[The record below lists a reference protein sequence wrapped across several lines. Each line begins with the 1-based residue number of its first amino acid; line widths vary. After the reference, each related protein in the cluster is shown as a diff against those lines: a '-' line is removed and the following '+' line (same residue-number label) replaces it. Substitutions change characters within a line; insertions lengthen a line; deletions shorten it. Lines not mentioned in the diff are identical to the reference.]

1 MDEKFLIDTNIVI
14 YYLNDNI
21 PDKEIGRLENIFN
34 LSFNI
39 STITNIE
46 VLGWHRITQNEKER
60 IGKFLAN
67 ARIFYVDDA
76 IEQKSID
83 IKQKYNIA
91 TPDTIIGAT
100 AIIHNL
106 TVVTRNE
113 KDFKMIEGLK
123 VYNPF
128 QKIT

>member
-46 VLGWHRITQNEKER
+46 VLGWHRIT
-60 IGKFLAN
+60 
-67 ARIFYVDDA
+67 
-76 IEQKSID
+76 
-83 IKQKYNIA
+83 
-91 TPDTIIGAT
+91 
-100 AIIHNL
+100 
-106 TVVTRNE
+106 
-113 KDFKMIEGLK
+113 
-123 VYNPF
+123 
-128 QKIT
+128 